1 MNNYSKLDDGLG
13 LPTTID
19 HDEPKLPAKVI
30 ESTDKDVDNDYQHV
44 RSSLQLLGM
53 KGQEALDGALEV
65 ATESEHPRAYEVV
78 GGLIKT
84 LSDNNARIMDLH
96 KQVKEIK
103 HKEAAPGQQDVTNNN
118 LVISTTDLQKML
130 AKG

>member
-84 LSDNNARIMDLH
+84 LS